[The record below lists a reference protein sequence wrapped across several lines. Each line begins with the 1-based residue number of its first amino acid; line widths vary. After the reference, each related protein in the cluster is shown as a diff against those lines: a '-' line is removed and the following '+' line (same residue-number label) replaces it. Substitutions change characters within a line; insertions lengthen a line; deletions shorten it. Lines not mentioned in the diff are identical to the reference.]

1 MIVVRSVSV
10 FRPFLLCGRTKIVI
24 RSQGTF
30 VGGEERRRDSTN
42 LVLQLRNNITMLP
55 YVGEIGATKSVGERR
70 SLTPN
75 WFSP

>member
-1 MIVVRSVSV
+1 M
-10 FRPFLLCGRTKIVI
+10 
-24 RSQGTF
+24 
-30 VGGEERRRDSTN
+30 GGEERRRDSTN
-42 LVLQLRNNITMLP
+42 LVLQLRNSTTMLP